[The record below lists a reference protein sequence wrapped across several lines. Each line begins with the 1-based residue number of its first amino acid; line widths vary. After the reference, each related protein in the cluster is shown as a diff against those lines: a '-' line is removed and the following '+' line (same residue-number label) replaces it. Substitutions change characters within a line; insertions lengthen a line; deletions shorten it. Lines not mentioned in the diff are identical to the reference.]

1 MTSITVENASLSDM
15 IRRAVAV
22 APTRGAGF
30 ERLAGVVLTVDTDA
44 KTVTAQATDSQV
56 FYTEVMPLKECTG
69 PSVSWRIPS
78 TTFGATI
85 GKLPTGSGRTC
96 TIDDDLQTQL
106 NLRFGRTRAVFNT
119 LDVRE
124 YPFWDYIEPQNM
136 IWIPDLGQKI
146 KQVSW
151 AQGDGKSPDLFG
163 IAFGKDWMGATNR
176 FRVAQ
181 IELPAGFEDRFL
193 VPGKLLNGL
202 IPERGDVGVARNE
215 GVFICMPNEQTQIRT
230 VISEPFPDLKPFT
243 QRVFQYTAR
252 FSKSDFQQMISLL
265 MDFIGGDRLARM
277 GLYLGNGEIAIHT
290 KNDEIGFIGDI
301 MDASGDIENHDRHE
315 IFFNPV
321 NLRDAIAS
329 FPGEVITMGYNLEGS
344 SKPVCFRNDSGYH
357 SIVAPLQPPPTRE
370 EEKS

>member
-1 MTSITVENASLSDM
+1 MTSITLENASLSDM

-30 ERLAGVVLTVDTDA
+30 ERLAGVVLTIDADA
-44 KTVTAQATDSQV
+44 KTVTAQATDAQV
-56 FYTEVMPLKECTG
+56 FYTEVMPILEVTG

-78 TTFGATI
+78 TTFGSTI
-85 GKLPTGSGRTC
+85 AKLPTGSGRTC
-96 TIDDDLQTQL
+96 TMDDAEVSRI

-119 LDVRE
+119 LDVTD

-136 IWIPDLGQKI
+136 IWISDLGQKI

-176 FRVAQ
+176 FRIAQ
-181 IELPAGFEDRFL
+181 IELSQGFEERFL

-202 IPERGDVGVARNE
+202 IPERGDVGVARHQ
-215 GVFICMPNEQTQIRT
+215 GVFICMPNDQTQIRT

-243 QRVFQYTAR
+243 TKVFQQTAR
-252 FSKSDFQQMISLL
+252 FSKSDFQPMISRL

-290 KNDEIGFIGDI
+290 KNDEIGMIGDI
-301 MDASGDIENHDRHE
+301 IDASGDIENHPVHE
-315 IFFNPV
+315 IFFNPI

-329 FPGEVITMGYNLEGS
+329 FPGEVITMQYNLDGS
-344 SKPVCFRNDSGYH
+344 NKTVCFRNDNGYH
-357 SIVAPLQPPPTRE
+357 SIVAPLQAPPAQ
-370 EEKS
+370 EEK